1 MSVAHSH
8 PPSHYIGNV
17 CDSSVTKQVDPNSD
31 SEAMVSDPPKLPQH
45 NSEASPRMPPRGAPY
60 EQSTDQH
67 ETHLA
72 RPEPPQTERTL
83 SKGPTEFQER
93 PGGTQD
99 EPRWAQRELT
109 KAQDGR
115 VGLKMGPTWPK
126 MRQHGPK
133 GSLTW
138 PRKAPRS
145 GQDGQVGAKMEPTW
159 PQDGPRCAN
168 MGPKGA

>member
-1 MSVAHSH
+1 MK
-8 PPSHYIGNV
+8 
-17 CDSSVTKQVDPNSD
+17 TQT
-31 SEAMVSDPPKLPQH
+31 LPQPLH
-45 NSEASPRMPPRGAPY
+45 ILVKLRHICLRGTPY

-72 RPEPPQTERTL
+72 RPEPSQAERTL

-109 KAQDGR
+109 KAQVGR

-138 PRKAPRS
+138 LKKASRS
-145 GQDGQVGAKMEPTW
+145 GQVGAKM
-159 PQDGPRCAN
+159 GPRWSQHGTKMLRMRQHGLTPAPILKNLRFPSVFDDFRKPEGSLRC
-168 MGPKGA
+168 PK

>member
-1 MSVAHSH
+1 MKA
-8 PPSHYIGNV
+8 
-17 CDSSVTKQVDPNSD
+17 Q
-31 SEAMVSDPPKLPQH
+31 KLPQPLH
-45 NSEASPRMPPRGAPY
+45 IIVKLRHVCLRGAPY
-60 EQSTDQH
+60 EQSTDQL

-72 RPEPPQTERTL
+72 RPEPPQAERTL

-126 MRQHGPK
+126 MHQHGPK

-145 GQDGQVGAKMEPTW
+145 CQDGQVGAKMEPTW

-168 MGPKGA
+168 MAPRELNMAQESVKIGASWSQDGANMAPRWPGCASMG